1 MTRMAAGH
9 EGREAGS
16 SAQQSLPLLHP
27 AVLCGPYNLQLKP
40 FPRDQNSHTAWCWI
54 TFSLVMLQDGL
65 YPSNQVKPCTE
76 RFIRCFAVQLLQQ
89 GGSSQDLTPNVS
101 LLSNSRWVLEKKRAT
116 RKHLNFFNVLQ
127 RGKKKT
133 CKKKGHATTLQCS
146 VFHRWKKKK
155 NKQSNPVGMD
165 RTTTQLF

>member
-127 RGKKKT
+127 RGKKKPA
-133 CKKKGHATTLQCS
+133 KKKDMQLPCNVQC
-146 VFHRWKKKK
+146 FTDGKKKEQT
-155 NKQSNPVGMD
+155 KQSSRHG
-165 RTTTQLF
+165 

>member
-54 TFSLVMLQDGL
+54 TLSLVMLQDGS

-76 RFIRCFAVQLLQQ
+76 RFIHCFAVQLLQQ

-127 RGKKKT
+127 RGKKKN
-133 CKKKGHATTLQCS
+133 CKKKDMQLHCNVQC
-146 VFHRWKKKK
+146 FTDGKKKRT
-155 NKQSNPVGMD
+155 KQSSRHG
-165 RTTTQLF
+165 

>member
-1 MTRMAAGH
+1 MTRIAAGH

-40 FPRDQNSHTAWCWI
+40 FPHDQNSHTAWCWI
-54 TFSLVMLQDGL
+54 TLSLVMLQDGS

-76 RFIRCFAVQLLQQ
+76 RFICCFAVQLLQQ

-127 RGKKKT
+127 RGEKKPAKKRTCNYTAMFSVLQRGKKKEQT
-133 CKKKGHATTLQCS
+133 
-146 VFHRWKKKK
+146 
-155 NKQSNPVGMD
+155 KQSSRHG
-165 RTTTQLF
+165 